1 MTYWHSC
8 KTNYLVAWRR
18 LGQTG
23 YGRWKY
29 LMRSDLKLVNDVNTF
44 VARVFEVDL
53 DPDRKL
59 PPATTR

>member
-1 MTYWHSC
+1 
-8 KTNYLVAWRR
+8 
-18 LGQTG
+18 
-23 YGRWKY
+23 
-29 LMRSDLKLVNDVNTF
+29 MRSDLKLVNDVNTF